1 MLPMI
6 VEMARP
12 LAVAKAFSPGSVT
25 GFYSEFRD
33 ISHLHSGSFG
43 AGFCINR
50 GVQTD
55 VRIYEADSFGYE
67 ILING
72 NIAKEARVSE
82 FVIQYYL
89 KMSSQPFFVKVTH
102 MPQIPIGYGLG
113 SSGAGA
119 LSLSYALNKA
129 LGTGLSDIEAS
140 QVAHCAEI
148 YCRTGLGTVLSEF
161 YGGFNLRVIPGA
173 PGIGAVEKINFD
185 GQKIV
190 IICLSPIYTHSL
202 QNVKRMTN
210 EKCLEN
216 IQYILRS
223 GELEL
228 FFRISYLAGLLNID
242 KLSKRSRHILEIL
255 KAYNIPCSLALF
267 GETIFTLASKREIY
281 EIVTPRDELGIVLEC
296 EIEKNGVR
304 LL

>member
-1 MLPMI
+1 MI
-6 VEMARP
+6 VEMAHP
-12 LAVAKAFSPGSVT
+12 LAVARAFSPGSVT

-33 ISHLHSGSFG
+33 LSHLHSGSFG

-82 FVIQYYL
+82 SVTQYYL

-148 YCRTGLGTVLSEF
+148 HCRTGLGTVLSEF

-210 EKCLEN
+210 QKCLEN

-223 GELEL
+223 GELDL

-242 KLSKRSRHILEIL
+242 KLSKRSKHILEIL
-255 KAYNIPCSLALF
+255 KAYNFPCSLALF

>member
-1 MLPMI
+1 MI
-6 VEMARP
+6 VEMAHP
-12 LAVAKAFSPGSVT
+12 LAVARAFSPGSVT
-25 GFYSEFRD
+25 GFYSEFRNS
-33 ISHLHSGSFG
+33 SHLHSGSFG

-89 KMSSQPFFVKVTH
+89 KMFSQPFFLKVTH

-129 LGTGLSDIEAS
+129 LKAGLSDIEAS

-148 YCRTGLGTVLSEF
+148 YCKTGLGTVLSEF

-173 PGIGAVEKINFD
+173 PGIGAVEKINYD

-210 EKCLEN
+210 QKCLEN
-216 IQYILRS
+216 IQRILTS
-223 GELEL
+223 GDLDL

-242 KLSKRSRHILEIL
+242 KLSKRGRHILKIL
-255 KAYNIPCSLALF
+255 KAYNFPCSLALF

-281 EIVTPRDELGIVLEC
+281 EIVTPHDELGIVLEC